1 MARSSLWI
9 AGLTF
14 TSAAL
19 VVACAAPATVATREP
34 DAGSTITIRNPEA
47 TIPDGVAIA
56 LALTAFKDGFR
67 MCSRPGPSGVTSY
80 WQVAAEEVQRV
91 DAALLAYLRDA
102 PGEQTLA
109 YRPEKFVRQYAGF
122 SRMERQFIYINAFP
136 SDHLQQMTEDPSQTL
151 AIGCDG
157 GDIFWGIE
165 FDVQRRAFAELET
178 NGALLP

>member
-1 MARSSLWI
+1 MARTPLWI
-9 AGLTF
+9 GM
-14 TSAAL
+14 AL
-19 VVACAAPATVATREP
+19 VFSCAAPATVATRKP
-34 DAGSTITIRNPEA
+34 DAGSTVTIRNPEA
-47 TIPDGVAIA
+47 TLPDGLAVAVA
-56 LALTAFKDGFR
+56 LAGFKDGFR
-67 MCSRPGPSGVTSY
+67 LCSRPGPSRVTSY

-109 YRPEKFVRQYAGF
+109 YRPEKYIRQYAGF

-136 SDHLQQMTEDPSQTL
+136 SDHLRLMTEEPSQTL

-165 FDVQRRAFAELET
+165 YDVQREAFAELET
-178 NGALLP
+178 NGTLPR